1 MATIYALL
9 LTAGK
14 YYVGKT
20 TRDINI
26 RFQEHMEG
34 NGSEWTSLYKPQSI
48 IETYISDSPFKED
61 MLTKEYMI
69 KYGIDNVRGGSYT
82 KIILDNWQIKT
93 LEHEFKSISDKC
105 FKCGE
110 TGHFA
115 CDCEGISYKK
125 YLETFDNEDKIAIE
139 IEKLEKL
146 RATATHELLNINNL
160 KSLQYI
166 YYEGDGRIR
175 ETIIKYIEI
184 EPSIIDKYQLKQ
196 FKNDNNGAMHT
207 TNNSPN
213 PTPKRIYDDV
223 YAKTKMI
230 NKDELV
236 TNIIEMVYKVYVHR
250 KRLERHLKAVII
262 ASGIK
267 YKESYDDILSEIN
280 KKIELLYEK
289 YAKILI

>member
-1 MATIYALL
+1 MTTIYALL

-14 YYVGKT
+14 YYIGKT
-20 TRDINI
+20 SRDINI

-34 NGSEWTSLYKPQSI
+34 NGSEWTALYKPQSI

-61 MLTKEYMI
+61 MLTKEYMM
-69 KYGIDNVRGGSYT
+69 KYGINNVRGGSYT
-82 KIILDNWQIKT
+82 KIILDDWQIKS
-93 LEHEFKSISDKC
+93 LEHEFKSITDKC

-115 CDCEGISYKK
+115 CDCEGMSYKK
-125 YLETFDNEDKIAIE
+125 YLDKFDTEDKIVVE

-146 RATATHELLNINNL
+146 RTRITQEVININNL
-160 KSLQYI
+160 KNLQHV
-166 YYEGDGRIR
+166 YYDGEGRIR

-196 FKNDNNGAMHT
+196 FKNDNTARHT

-213 PTPKRIYDDV
+213 PTPKRLYEDV

-230 NKDELV
+230 NKDDLA

-250 KRLERHLKAVII
+250 KRLERHLKGVII

-267 YKESYDDILSEIN
+267 YKESHDDVLSEVN

-289 YAKILI
+289 YAIII